1 MSLAGAHALITGGGT
16 GIGAAIART
25 LSGAGARVT
34 LVGRRA
40 EVLEDVAASLNC
52 HRREGGGPSTQAS
65 GVMGPRL
72 RGDDSK
78 EGGDRIATHVA
89 ADVTDPAQVADAF
102 AQARAVHG
110 PVTILV
116 NNAGASGSAPFSRTG
131 FDQWRETMAVN
142 LDALF
147 HCIQAAL
154 PDLRAAAAGRIVT
167 VASTAGLKGYAY
179 VAPYVA
185 AKHGAIGLT
194 RALALEL
201 AGTAVTV
208 NAVCPGFTDTDLVAA
223 SVAAITAKTGRDAA
237 TARAELAAFNPQKR
251 LIDPQEVADAV
262 LWLCQPGSAS
272 ITGQAIAVAGGEV
285 M

>member
-1 MSLAGAHALITGGGT
+1 MTLAGNHALVTGGGT

-25 LSGAGARVT
+25 MARNGARVT

-40 EVLEDVAASLNC
+40 QQLEAVAA
-52 HRREGGGPSTQAS
+52 EIGA
-65 GVMGPRL
+65 
-72 RGDDSK
+72 
-78 EGGDRIATHVA
+78 AVA
-89 ADVTDPAQVADAF
+89 VADVTDPAQVAAAFTAARDA
-102 AQARAVHG
+102 HG

-116 NNAGASGSAPFSRTG
+116 NNAGASRSAPFGRLA
-131 FDQWRETMAVN
+131 FDDWRATMAVN

-147 HCIQAAL
+147 HCCQAAL
-154 PDLRAAAAGRIVT
+154 PDLKAAAAGRIVT
-167 VASTAGLKGYAY
+167 VASTAGLKGYGY
-179 VAPYVA
+179 VAAYVA

-194 RALALEL
+194 RALAVEL

-223 SVAAITAKTGRDAA
+223 AVAAISAKTGRDEAA
-237 TARAELAAFNPQKR
+237 ARAELASFNPQHR

-262 LWLCQPGSAS
+262 LWLCRPGSGS
-272 ITGQAIAVAGGEV
+272 ITGQSIAVAGGEI